1 MDESLTASSDISML
15 NISENPLLRLPVKI
29 FEKLRHLKQF
39 DVSNTQITSLPR
51 IPSTIQLN
59 ELNLDGIALRCD
71 CEMIWMVN
79 YFSQFSTHIS
89 ALSQIKCA
97 MPSKYAGTPITLFS
111 APECVDTATENPTR
125 DPKAESLCQ
134 SWACNHGAKCIV
146 QNDKPKCQCYTAWGG
161 EHCENLLIDTDL
173 ITDLPNSQSSTGSK
187 IWVKNATAKDVMVSP
202 LCFFEEQFWE
212 EKGNEK
218 CYGNRVFI

>member
-1 MDESLTASSDISML
+1 MGREVESGGLWIDKTRRFAPSAAEPDASRLIWKRFVNPFIGTTAVPRTTGSWNNLAELDESLTASSDISML

-59 ELNLDGIALRCD
+59 ELTLDGIALRCD

-89 ALSQIKCA
+89 ASSQIKCA

-146 QNDKPKCQCYTAWGG
+146 QNDKPIVTY
-161 EHCENLLIDTDL
+161 
-173 ITDLPNSQSSTGSK
+173 
-187 IWVKNATAKDVMVSP
+187 
-202 LCFFEEQFWE
+202 
-212 EKGNEK
+212 
-218 CYGNRVFI
+218 RVRH